1 MLCAPVF
8 QRRLVKRSQA
18 YSDSTNGEC
27 AGGAH
32 QIRFTNVREIMKM
45 KPILK
50 AYIREAIAA
59 EKAGLAVSYK
69 KTSEFKTPAEFKRNW
84 MKFLP

>member
-1 MLCAPVF
+1 
-8 QRRLVKRSQA
+8 
-18 YSDSTNGEC
+18 
-27 AGGAH
+27 
-32 QIRFTNVREIMKM
+32 MKM